1 MTGKRGGRR
10 WWPVNGGVRAAAG
23 KGHPIPE
30 IHLRKDKFY
39 SGSKQMPEKG
49 LFLILATIAQEFSQ
63 GINTVELEKSPPET
77 DVESSS
83 ADGSLCFHIPVVSR
97 STEQISVI
105 NRGKNYWVCLSLRIW
120 MKCIQGQA
128 RKTEQNHVFNGSVK
142 MRENRWLACTTE
154 KKY

>member
-105 NRGKNYWVCLSLRIW
+105 NRGKNYWVCMSLRIW